1 MTEVILIMILAI
13 CLLLIYFL
21 YKTLEK
27 RGLYFSLVI
36 LNILTF
42 ILTFKIT
49 TVFKMNTNQGIITLV
64 PMLSIF
70 YIYLI
75 KYGKRDIKQ
84 LMIISLITNIVTA
97 IIITTLN
104 YYVPAITETISI
116 NIEGTFQYHY
126 KILIIFP
133 IIMLLSEYLI
143 TKLYAFIIELQNN
156 NFISIILTYIITGLI
171 YTVMFSVIGYIK
183 KFDIKSSIFLGITTY
198 IIGLILTLICTPF
211 ITYITGSK
219 KVRK

>member
-21 YKTLEK
+21 YKTLDK

-75 KYGKRDIKQ
+75 KYGKKDIKQ
-84 LMIISLITNIVTA
+84 LYFNEMNIGHLNLNPNDILIDNNNNIKLLCTCDNRNYFDKYWRYISISL
-97 IIITTLN
+97 
-104 YYVPAITETISI
+104 
-116 NIEGTFQYHY
+116 
-126 KILIIFP
+126 
-133 IIMLLSEYLI
+133 
-143 TKLYAFIIELQNN
+143 
-156 NFISIILTYIITGLI
+156 
-171 YTVMFSVIGYIK
+171 
-183 KFDIKSSIFLGITTY
+183 
-198 IIGLILTLICTPF
+198 
-211 ITYITGSK
+211 
-219 KVRK
+219 